1 MPPSRHVKKA
11 YAAMEA
17 LGIDP
22 ARVKP
27 VLKNLLATYEKNWEL
42 IAEDNYSVLAD
53 AIFDEKETEVSLLVS
68 FHSLVFKF
76 SARYISFFVIT
87 LTFHHIDITCEGHS
101 RNGRKE
107 KEA

>member
-1 MPPSRHVKKA
+1 
-11 YAAMEA
+11 MEA
-17 LGIDP
+17 LGIAP

-68 FHSLVFKF
+68 FHSLIFKF
-76 SARYISFFVIT
+76 FCKVYQFLCYHLDIPPYRY
-87 LTFHHIDITCEGHS
+87 
-101 RNGRKE
+101 NM
-107 KEA
+107 